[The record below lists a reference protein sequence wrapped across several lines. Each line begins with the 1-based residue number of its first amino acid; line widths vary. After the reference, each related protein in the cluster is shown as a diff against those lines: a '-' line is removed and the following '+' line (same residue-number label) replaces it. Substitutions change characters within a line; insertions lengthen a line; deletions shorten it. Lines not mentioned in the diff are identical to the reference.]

1 MRFVKGFL
9 FVFILFILK
18 KKVDLL
24 NITVLL
30 SFQRQRS
37 QGGENMRIKITS
49 KNGETIGHLT
59 TDEFLA
65 YYGIKNM
72 FLAEIINKFN
82 TMKESKKEPE
92 RATLII
98 S

>member
-18 KKVDLL
+18 IKLDLL

-30 SFQRQRS
+30 SFQRQRK
-37 QGGENMRIKITS
+37 QGENNMRIRITS
-49 KNGETIGHLT
+49 NGETIGHLT

-98 S
+98 K

>member
-1 MRFVKGFL
+1 
-9 FVFILFILK
+9 
-18 KKVDLL
+18 
-24 NITVLL
+24 
-30 SFQRQRS
+30 
-37 QGGENMRIKITS
+37 MRIRITS
-49 KNGETIGHLT
+49 NGETIGHLT

-98 S
+98 N